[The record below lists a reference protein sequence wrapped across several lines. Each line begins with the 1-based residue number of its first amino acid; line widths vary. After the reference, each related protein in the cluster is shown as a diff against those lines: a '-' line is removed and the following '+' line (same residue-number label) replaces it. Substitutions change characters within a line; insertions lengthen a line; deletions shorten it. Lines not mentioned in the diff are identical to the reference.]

1 MSTLEHLAGQW
12 REWRY
17 AHVADMFRP
26 YGWTSLVAQ
35 YWLHDGDVDREF
47 ELLPGSW
54 SVREGKVI
62 FTPPASGPSLSVD
75 GAYPEGPV
83 EIVPGRNMTYG
94 HGDSRPVYYGDC
106 EVETLVRSTD
116 DGEAI
121 YAVRV
126 RDPKQASDLTAAGI
140 TEYPYDPA
148 WRIPARFTPTE
159 RVDVEAVTVESGV
172 REVTPHIGTLEF
184 THGGREYSV
193 VVLGKDTDAGT
204 VQPVAHV
211 RDRTSGPITY
221 GAGRT
226 VELQFADDSGE
237 RIDFIDF
244 NYAAALPCAFT
255 NFVTCPLPPQQ
266 NNLDFE
272 VTAGEKKPVIEV
284 ARSLTYQGAGAGF

>member
-1 MSTLEHLAGQW
+1 MSTPEHLAGQW

-35 YWLHDGDVDREF
+35 YWLHEGDTDREF
-47 ELLPGSW
+47 ELLPGTW
-54 SVREGKVI
+54 SVRDGKVI
-62 FTPPASGPSLSVD
+62 FAPPPSGPTLSVD
-75 GAYPEGPV
+75 GVHPLGPV
-83 EIVPGRNMTYG
+83 EIIPGRNMTYG
-94 HGDSRPVYYGDC
+94 HGESRPVYFGDC
-106 EVETLVRSTD
+106 EVETLLRSTD
-116 DGEAI
+116 DGEPI
-121 YAVRV
+121 YGIRV
-126 RDPKQASDLTAAGI
+126 RDPRQASDLAQAGI
-140 TEYPYDPA
+140 TEYAYDPA
-148 WRIPARFTPTE
+148 WRIPSRFTPTP

-172 REVTPHIGTLEF
+172 REVTPHIGTLDF
-184 THGGREYSV
+184 DVDGRSYSV
-193 VVLGKDTDAGT
+193 VLLGKDTDAGT

-226 VELQFADDSGE
+226 VELQFADESCE

-255 NFVTCPLPPQQ
+255 NFVTCPLPPAQ

-272 VTAGEKKPVIEV
+272 VTAGEKKPVMEV
-284 ARSLTYQGAGAGF
+284 ARSLTYHGAAAF

>member
-26 YGWTSLVAQ
+26 YGWTALVAQ
-35 YWLHDGDVDREF
+35 YWLHEGDAEREF
-47 ELLPGSW
+47 DLLPGTW
-54 SVREGKVI
+54 SVQGGKVI

-75 GAYPEGPV
+75 GVFPDAPV
-83 EIVPGRNMTYG
+83 EIIPGRNMTYG

-106 EVETLVRSTD
+106 EVETLRRSTD
-116 DGEAI
+116 DGEQI
-121 YAVRV
+121 YAIRV
-126 RDPKQASDLTAAGI
+126 RDPKQASDLAAAGI
-140 TEYPYDPA
+140 TEYAYDPA

-184 THGGREYSV
+184 TYGGREYSV

-226 VELQFADDSGE
+226 IELQFADESGE
-237 RIDFIDF
+237 RIDYIDF
-244 NYAAALPCAFT
+244 NYASALPCAFT
-255 NFVTCPLPPQQ
+255 NFVTCPFPPAQ

-284 ARSLTYQGAGAGF
+284 ARSLTYQSSAAAV